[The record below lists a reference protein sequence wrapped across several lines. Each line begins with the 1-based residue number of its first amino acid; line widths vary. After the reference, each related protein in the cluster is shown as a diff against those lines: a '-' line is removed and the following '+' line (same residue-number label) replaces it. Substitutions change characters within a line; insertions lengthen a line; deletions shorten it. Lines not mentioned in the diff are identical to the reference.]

1 MIYTAIDTHPKT
13 PHAVLF
19 IAVGPSGLP
28 IVYDEIFIHCSGTEL
43 SRLILGK
50 LSGRQY
56 APPKCEPAAWIEDP
70 ETGRSLAQSFAEG
83 GLPVLK
89 ASKGKTHGILHL
101 KGVLNQRDPLGIKF
115 CPTVHRTLWEIQ
127 RYCYDTK
134 TNLPIDKD
142 DHMMENLYR
151 LMINNPT
158 WQNPEDY
165 PGPIGDDVLDQ
176 VTISPRDEVD
186 GDMSLD

>member
-1 MIYTAIDTHPKT
+1 
-13 PHAVLF
+13 
-19 IAVGPSGLP
+19 
-28 IVYDEIFIHCSGTEL
+28 
-43 SRLILGK
+43 
-50 LSGRQY
+50 
-56 APPKCEPAAWIEDP
+56 
-70 ETGRSLAQSFAEG
+70 
-83 GLPVLK
+83 
-89 ASKGKTHGILHL
+89 
-101 KGVLNQRDPLGIKF
+101 LGIKF